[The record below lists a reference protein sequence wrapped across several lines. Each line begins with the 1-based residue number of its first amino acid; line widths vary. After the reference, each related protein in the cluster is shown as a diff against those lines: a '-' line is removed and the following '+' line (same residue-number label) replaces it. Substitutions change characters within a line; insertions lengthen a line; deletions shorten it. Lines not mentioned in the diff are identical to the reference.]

1 MKPRGVCPSSQRG
14 AAMSKDP
21 FFMNT
26 TVKYLTTGGPY
37 VTLPYLWGVEEYE
50 YFRVFLRNRRTG
62 KHTIIIRRTSRRGKS
77 CCIYLPVQVV
87 KDLAEQDE
95 RCEDLFD
102 IIIRSLSKAE
112 TTKHIMSMMGDDA

>member
-1 MKPRGVCPSSQRG
+1 MKYEH
-14 AAMSKDP
+14 

-26 TVKYLTTGGPY
+26 TVRYLTTGGPY
-37 VTLPYLWGVEEYE
+37 VTLPYQWGVEENE

-62 KHTIIIRRTSRRGKS
+62 KHTIIIRRTSRRSKS
-77 CCIYLPVQVV
+77 CCIYLPVQTV

-102 IIIRSLSKAE
+102 VIIRPMSKAE
-112 TTKHIMSMMGDDA
+112 TTKHIKSMMGGKE